1 MSNIKFVMLD
11 FDGTTADTTPSILYC
26 ADKVCQAEGYTLD
39 RELLARN
46 TGFTTEAAF
55 EFVTGNSDPVFINR
69 VSDMYR
75 ELYNTEGLDM
85 ITLFDGVLETMERL
99 HSKGIKFAVTTNNV
113 SEVIEAMTKRLGM
126 DKYLDNIVCLDNV
139 ENGKPA
145 PDIAI
150 ESMRRAGCTPEESI
164 VVGDSTFDMGMGVNA
179 GCRCCGV
186 TYGSHDR
193 QTLFNSGASWV
204 IDDFRELE
212 KIVLG

>member
-11 FDGTTADTTPSILYC
+11 FDGTTANTIPSIIHC
-26 ADKVCQAEGYTLD
+26 SEKVCQAEGYTLD

>member
-11 FDGTTADTTPSILYC
+11 FDGTAANTTPSIIHC
-26 ADKVCQAEGYTLD
+26 SEKVCQAEGYTLD

>member
-11 FDGTTADTTPSILYC
+11 FDGTTANTTPSIIHC
-26 ADKVCQAEGYTLD
+26 SEKVCQAEGYTLD

-85 ITLFDGVLETMERL
+85 ITLFDGVLETMECL

>member
-11 FDGTTADTTPSILYC
+11 FDGTTANTTPSIIHC
-26 ADKVCQAEGYTLD
+26 SEKVCQAEGYTLD

-179 GCRCCGV
+179 GCRGCGV

>member
-11 FDGTTADTTPSILYC
+11 FDGTTANTTPSIIHC
-26 ADKVCQAEGYTLD
+26 SEKVCQAEGYTLD

-85 ITLFDGVLETMERL
+85 ITLFDGVLEIMERL

>member
-11 FDGTTADTTPSILYC
+11 FDGTTANTTPSIIHC
-26 ADKVCQAEGYTLD
+26 SEKVCQAEGYTLD

-164 VVGDSTFDMGMGVNA
+164 VVGDSTFDIGMGKNA

-186 TYGSHDR
+186 TYGSHDS
-193 QTLFNSGASWV
+193 QTLLGAGASWV
-204 IDDFRELE
+204 IDDFRDLE
-212 KIVLG
+212 KIILE

>member
-11 FDGTTADTTPSILYC
+11 FDGTTANTTPSIIHC
-26 ADKVCQAEGYTLD
+26 SEKVCQAEGYTLD

-164 VVGDSTFDMGMGVNA
+164 VVGDSTFDMGMGKNA
-179 GCRCCGV
+179 ECRCCGV
-186 TYGSHDR
+186 TYGSHDS
-193 QTLFNSGASWV
+193 QTLLGAGASWV
-204 IDDFRELE
+204 IDDFRDLE
-212 KIVLG
+212 KIILE

>member
-26 ADKVCQAEGYTLD
+26 ADKVCQAEGYILD
-39 RELLARN
+39 HELLARN
-46 TGFTTEAAF
+46 TGYTTEAAF

>member
-11 FDGTTADTTPSILYC
+11 FDGTTANTTPSIIHC
-26 ADKVCQAEGYTLD
+26 SEKVCQAEGYTLD

-164 VVGDSTFDMGMGVNA
+164 VVGDSTFDMGMGKNA

-186 TYGSHDR
+186 TYGSHDS
-193 QTLFNSGASWV
+193 QTLLGSGASWV

>member
-11 FDGTTADTTPSILYC
+11 FDGTRADNTPSILYC
-26 ADKVCQAEGYTLD
+26 ADKVCQAEGYILD
-39 RELLARN
+39 HELLARN
-46 TGFTTEAAF
+46 TGYTTEAAF
-55 EFVTGNSDPVFINR
+55 EFLTGSKDPVLIER
-69 VSDMYR
+69 MSKLYRDMY
-75 ELYNTEGLDM
+75 NSEGLEM
-85 ITLFDGVLETMERL
+85 ITLFDGVLETMKAL
-99 HSKGIKFAVTTNNV
+99 HQKGIKMAIATNNIT
-113 SEVIEAMTKRLGM
+113 SVIAKMADKLGM
-126 DKYLDNIVCLDNV
+126 TPYLDNFVCLDDV
-139 ENGKPA
+139 VNGKPE

-150 ESMRRAGCTPEESI
+150 EAMRRAGCTPEESI

-212 KIVLG
+212 KIVVG

>member
-11 FDGTTADTTPSILYC
+11 FDGTTANTTPSIIHC
-26 ADKVCQAEGYTLD
+26 SEKVCQAEGYTLD

-113 SEVIEAMTKRLGM
+113 SEVIEAMTKRLEM

>member
-11 FDGTTADTTPSILYC
+11 FDGTTADTTPSIIHC
-26 ADKVCQAEGYTLD
+26 SEKVCQAEGYILD
-39 RELLARN
+39 HELLARN
-46 TGFTTEAAF
+46 TGYTTEAAF
-55 EFVTGNSDPVFINR
+55 EFLTGSKDPVFINR

-164 VVGDSTFDMGMGVNA
+164 VVGDSTFDMGMGVSA
-179 GCRCCGV
+179 GCRYCGV
-186 TYGSHDR
+186 TYGSLDR

>member
-26 ADKVCQAEGYTLD
+26 ADKVCQAEGYILD
-39 RELLARN
+39 HELLARN
-46 TGFTTEAAF
+46 TGYTTEAAF
-55 EFVTGNSDPVFINR
+55 EFLTGSKDPVLIER
-69 VSDMYR
+69 MSKLYRDMY
-75 ELYNTEGLDM
+75 NSEGLDM

>member
-26 ADKVCQAEGYTLD
+26 ADKVCQAEGYILD
-39 RELLARN
+39 HELLARN
-46 TGFTTEAAF
+46 TGYTTEAAF

-164 VVGDSTFDMGMGVNA
+164 VVGDSTFDMGMGKNA

-186 TYGSHDR
+186 TYGSHDS
-193 QTLFNSGASWV
+193 QTLLGAGASWV
-204 IDDFRELE
+204 IDDFRDLE
-212 KIVLG
+212 KIILE

>member
-11 FDGTTADTTPSILYC
+11 FDGTTADTTPSIIYC
-26 ADKVCQAEGYTLD
+26 SEKVCQEEGYTLD

-46 TGFTTEAAF
+46 TGYATEEAF
-55 EFVTGNSDPVFINR
+55 EFLTGNSDPVFIKR
-69 VSDMYR
+69 ASDMYR

-85 ITLFDGVLETMERL
+85 ITLFDGVLETMELL
-99 HSKGIKFAVTTNNV
+99 HSKGIKFAVTTNNITSV
-113 SEVIEAMTKRLGM
+113 LEPMAKRLGM

-139 ENGKPA
+139 AEGKPA

-164 VVGDSTFDMGMGVNA
+164 VVGDSTFDMSMGCNA
-179 GCRCCGV
+179 GCRCLGV

-193 QTLFNSGASWV
+193 QTLLDGGATWV
-204 IDDFRELE
+204 VDDFRDIA
-212 KIVLG
+212 KIILD

>member
-11 FDGTTADTTPSILYC
+11 FDGTTANTTPSIIHC
-26 ADKVCQAEGYTLD
+26 SEKVCQAEGYTLD

-55 EFVTGNSDPVFINR
+55 EFVTGNSDPVFIAR

-99 HSKGIKFAVTTNNV
+99 YSKGIKFAVTTNNV

-164 VVGDSTFDMGMGVNA
+164 VVGDSTFDMGMGKNA

-186 TYGSHDR
+186 TYGSHDS
-193 QTLFNSGASWV
+193 QTLLGAGASWV

>member
-11 FDGTTADTTPSILYC
+11 FDGTTANTTPSIIHC
-26 ADKVCQAEGYTLD
+26 SEKVCQAEGYTLD

-186 TYGSHDR
+186 TYGSHDS
-193 QTLFNSGASWV
+193 QTLFGSGASWV
-204 IDDFRELE
+204 IDDFRDLE
-212 KIVLG
+212 KIILE